1 LIAVFLSAA
10 KELDFVHNTLL
21 LKRNVFFNLV
31 IYFFDVGL
39 SLRNLTKMNN
49 KKLLFLP
56 ALFAALSLTFLI
68 TSCNQRQEK
77 HENAEQTEE
86 VEDELNQ
93 KFFQIPAPTEL
104 FDLLRLE
111 GIKPQKTVA
120 LNQVSNL
127 SKYNDSQSKS
137 LNFGIYTT
145 DLLYLSAFNQKA
157 EVIKYFENLKQ
168 LADDL
173 GIANVITESTMS
185 RIEKNIN
192 NIDSLD
198 AITNDVFFEASDNL
212 ERSGKQSTLFLVI
225 TGSWVEGVYIATQMI
240 ENFNA
245 DSEIALRIA
254 EQKYSLEN
262 LLEYINTIPND
273 ESLEDIKIK
282 LNKLLN
288 DFDAIEEV
296 KVVAKSVSTSK
307 KTIGSNTELKMT
319 VEQFNVISAKIKEL
333 RTHIIENN

>member
-1 LIAVFLSAA
+1 
-10 KELDFVHNTLL
+10 
-21 LKRNVFFNLV
+21 
-31 IYFFDVGL
+31 
-39 SLRNLTKMNN
+39 MNN

>member
-1 LIAVFLSAA
+1 MYSKL
-10 KELDFVHNTLL
+10 
-21 LKRNVFFNLV
+21 NVFFNLV

-39 SLRNLTKMNN
+39 SLRKIKKMNI

-56 ALFAALSLTFLI
+56 ALLAAFSLTFLI
-68 TSCNQRQEK
+68 TSCNQSQEK
-77 HENAEQTEE
+77 QDNEEQTED

-111 GIKPQKTVA
+111 GIKPQKTVV

-145 DLLYLSAFNQKA
+145 DLLFLSAFNQKA

-168 LADDL
+168 LAEDL

-185 RIEKNIN
+185 RIEKNISN
-192 NIDSLD
+192 ADSLD

-212 ERSGKQSTLFLVI
+212 ERSGKQSTLILVI
-225 TGSWVEGVYIATQMI
+225 TGSWIEGVYIATQMI
-240 ENFNA
+240 DKFNA

-262 LLEYINTIPND
+262 LLEYFNTLPD
-273 ESLEDIKIK
+273 EESLEDIKIK
-282 LNKLLN
+282 LNKLMN

-296 KVVAKSVSTSK
+296 KIEAKSISTNK
-307 KTIGSNTELKMT
+307 KTIGSGTELKMT
-319 VEQFNVISAKIKEL
+319 AEQFNAISANIKEL
-333 RTHIIENN
+333 RTQIIENN

>member
-1 LIAVFLSAA
+1 MF
-10 KELDFVHNTLL
+10 
-21 LKRNVFFNLV
+21 FFNLV

-39 SLRNLTKMNN
+39 SLRNLKKMNN

-56 ALFAALSLTFLI
+56 ALFTALCLTFLI

-262 LLEYINTIPND
+262 LLEYINTISND

-319 VEQFNVISAKIKEL
+319 VEQFNVISANIKEL

>member
-1 LIAVFLSAA
+1 MIAVFLSAA

>member
-10 KELDFVHNTLL
+10 KEFDFVLNTLL
-21 LKRNVFFNLV
+21 LKLNVFFNLV

-68 TSCNQRQEK
+68 TSCNQRQEIQ
-77 HENAEQTEE
+77 ENAEQTEE

-111 GIKPQKTVA
+111 GIKPQKTVV

-168 LADDL
+168 LAEDL

-185 RIEKNIN
+185 RIEKNISN
-192 NIDSLD
+192 ADSLD

-212 ERSGKQSTLFLVI
+212 ERSGKQNTLILVI
-225 TGSWVEGVYIATQMI
+225 TGSWIEGVYIATQMI
-240 ENFNA
+240 EKFNP

-262 LLEYINTIPND
+262 LLEYFNTIPND

-282 LNKLLN
+282 LNKLMN

-296 KVVAKSVSTSK
+296 IVEAKSVSTSK
-307 KTIGSNTELKMT
+307 KIIGSGTELKMT
-319 VEQFNVISAKIKEL
+319 ADQFNAISANIKEL
-333 RTHIIENN
+333 RTQIIENK